1 MSLTG
6 NSSLRD
12 ILANER
18 GAALLEAS
26 FPELLQGR
34 RRMLFSGMSIYQ
46 IAFYA
51 KNVLDASRKEA
62 LIEELAEISR
72 DMDDVTLPRAEVI
85 KAVEGKGP
93 SRVPIVLG
101 KWWGE
106 GLNERYG
113 DRLQAFSHY
122 PDDVVHLWLDPAPF
136 HQMGL
141 SWELPRGGAYDNRP
155 ILDDWAKLDELIEKL
170 PDPET
175 DPQLEWIAEA
185 ANAAR
190 DDGRYVLLSWWQ
202 LFFER
207 PWGIR
212 GMMNIMLDYNTEPDQ
227 VKRLHEAV
235 LDQYCGYI
243 RRAGRLCRPDGFFTS
258 DDLGHQNGPM
268 IGPKTFRDFMVPY
281 YARLAETL
289 REFGMHF
296 WLHSCGDNTLL
307 MEDLIEV
314 GVDVLHPIQK
324 HCMDERAIAKEF
336 ADRITFLAGIDVQH
350 TLQEN
355 DPEGIRREVRFLIDT
370 FDGPDG
376 GMCIAAGNG
385 ITPDTPLENIEAFLD
400 EALHYGQVHRA
411 LYL

>member
-6 NSSLRD
+6 NSILRD

-18 GAALLEAS
+18 GAVLLEES
-26 FPELLQGR
+26 FPELLEGP
-34 RRMLFSGMSIYQ
+34 RRMLFGGMSIYQ

-51 KNVLDASRKEA
+51 ESVLDASRKEA
-62 LIEELAEISR
+62 LIEGLAEIPR
-72 DMDDVTLPRAEVI
+72 DMDDVTLPRAEVQ
-85 KAVEGKGP
+85 KAVERKGP

-113 DRLQAFSHY
+113 DRLQAFSRY
-122 PDDVVHLWLDPAPF
+122 PDDVMHLWLDPVPF
-136 HQMGL
+136 YRMGL
-141 SWELPRGGAYDNRP
+141 SWELPQGGAHDDRP
-155 ILDDWAKLDELIEKL
+155 ILDDWAKLDEFIEKL

-175 DPQLEWIAEA
+175 DPQVEWIVEA

-190 DDGRYVLLSWWQ
+190 ADGRYVLLSWWQ

-207 PWGIR
+207 PWAIR
-212 GMMNIMLDYNTEPDQ
+212 GMMNIMLDYNTEPDR
-227 VKRLHEAV
+227 VKRLHEA
-235 LDQYCGYI
+235 LLEQYCGYI
-243 RRAGRLCRPDGFFTS
+243 RRVGRLCQPDGFFTS
-258 DDLGHQNGPM
+258 DDLGHQTGPM
-268 IGPKTFRDFMVPY
+268 IGPKTFREFMVPY
-281 YARLAETL
+281 YAKLAETL
-289 REFGMHF
+289 REFGMCF

-350 TLQEN
+350 TLQEK
-355 DPEGIRREVRFLIDT
+355 DPEGVRREVRFLIDT

-400 EALHYGQVHRA
+400 EALRYGQVHRA
-411 LYL
+411 PYL

>member
-18 GAALLEAS
+18 GAALLEES
-26 FPELLQGR
+26 FPELLEGP
-34 RRMLFSGMSIYQ
+34 RRMLFGGMSIYQ

-51 KNVLDASRKEA
+51 ESVLDASRKEA
-62 LIEELAEISR
+62 LIEGLAEIPR
-72 DMDDVTLPRAEVI
+72 DMDDVTLPRAEVQ
-85 KAVEGKGP
+85 KAVERKGP

-113 DRLQAFSHY
+113 DRLQAFSRY
-122 PDDVVHLWLDPAPF
+122 PDDVMHLWLDPVPF
-136 HQMGL
+136 YRMGL
-141 SWELPRGGAYDNRP
+141 SWELPQGGAHDDRP
-155 ILDDWAKLDELIEKL
+155 ILDDWAKLDEFIEKL

-175 DPQLEWIAEA
+175 DPQVEWIVEA

-207 PWGIR
+207 PWAIR
-212 GMMNIMLDYNTEPDQ
+212 GMMNIMLDYNTAPDR
-227 VKRLHEAV
+227 VKRLHEA
-235 LDQYCGYI
+235 LLEQYCGYI
-243 RRAGRLCRPDGFFTS
+243 RRVGRLCQPDGFFTS
-258 DDLGHQNGPM
+258 DDLGHQTGPM
-268 IGPKTFRDFMVPY
+268 IGPKTFREFMVPY
-281 YARLAETL
+281 YARLAEAL
-289 REFGMHF
+289 REFGMCF

-350 TLQEN
+350 TLQEK
-355 DPEGIRREVRFLIDT
+355 DPEGVRREVRFLIDT

-400 EALHYGQVHRA
+400 EALRYGQVHRA
-411 LYL
+411 PYL